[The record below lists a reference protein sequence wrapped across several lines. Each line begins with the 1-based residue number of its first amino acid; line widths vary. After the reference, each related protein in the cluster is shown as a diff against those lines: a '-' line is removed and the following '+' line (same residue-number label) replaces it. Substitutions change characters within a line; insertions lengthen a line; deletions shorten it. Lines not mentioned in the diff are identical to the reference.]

1 MNDLLKK
8 KCLCNLDSNN
18 HCQECNLMKN
28 SIKNVP
34 NIEKKIFKHILE
46 ITYYIYHITFSKF
59 KSKASLFH
67 LSLKTFVYK
76 TKIPQTGIFLKL
88 LGE

>member
-1 MNDLLKK
+1 MFVQFGFKQPLPRMQFNEKIYKK
-8 KCLCNLDSNN
+8 MF
-18 HCQECNLMKN
+18 HW
-28 SIKNVP
+28 
-34 NIEKKIFKHILE
+34 KKIFKHILE

-59 KSKASLFH
+59 KSKASFFH

>member
-18 HCQECNLMKN
+18 HCQECNLMK
-28 SIKNVP
+28 KLYKKMFHW
-34 NIEKKIFKHILE
+34 KKIFKHILE

>member
-18 HCQECNLMKN
+18 HCQMQFNEKLYKKMFHW
-28 SIKNVP
+28 
-34 NIEKKIFKHILE
+34 KKIFKHILE